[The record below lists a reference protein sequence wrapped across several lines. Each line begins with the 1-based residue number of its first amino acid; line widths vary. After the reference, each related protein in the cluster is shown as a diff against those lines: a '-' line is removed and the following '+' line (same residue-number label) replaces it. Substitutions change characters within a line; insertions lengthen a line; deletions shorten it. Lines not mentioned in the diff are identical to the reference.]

1 MARRSQYS
9 REELKERA
17 LVAAEK
23 IVAEQGSE
31 ALSTRKIAACIGY
44 TAGSLYLV
52 FDNLDDLIL
61 QLNARTLTRLYQ
73 DLCATARQATSPEQ
87 TILALGMTYYGF
99 ACRHANLW
107 RLLFEHHLPD
117 DQPLPDWFRGRV
129 AELFSLVEE
138 QLKRMS
144 PGSERKEIARSA
156 RALWGGVHGI
166 VVLSLTGKLDVAG
179 VDEAKQL
186 IQSLLHHYLQGWLA
200 VIE

>member
-9 REELKERA
+9 RKELKERA
-17 LVAAEK
+17 LDAAEK
-23 IVAEQGSE
+23 IVAEQGIE

-61 QLNARTLTRLYQ
+61 QLNARTLKRLYQ
-73 DLCATARQATSPEQ
+73 DLYALTEQAESPQ
-87 TILALGMTYYGF
+87 QIILTLGLIYHEF
-99 ACRHANLW
+99 ACRHMNLW
-107 RLLFEHHLPD
+107 RLLFEHRLPD
-117 DQPLPDWFRGRV
+117 DQPLPDWFRRQV
-129 AELFSLVEE
+129 AELFSLVEA

-144 PGSERKEIARSA
+144 PALENQEIEQSA
-156 RALWGGVHGI
+156 RALWSGVHGI

-186 IQSLLHHYLQGWLA
+186 IQSLLQNYLQGWLA
-200 VIE
+200 VNE